1 MRENYLTKGIV
12 LKVRPYQEDS
22 AEVALFTE
30 SLGKIRAI
38 AQAAKKPGAT
48 FAAATQPGVVGE
60 YALIRGKYLWRIRG
74 AYHLRQADKT
84 ISASVRS
91 LYLQALGVFARL
103 LPEEEPYPREFRIL
117 EQLSE
122 QIEEQGERAQ
132 IEALFSL
139 LGVLGYADVDK
150 KPKDIKELTRTVN
163 EGLRAAQL

>member
-30 SLGKIRAI
+30 SLGKIRAV

-48 FAAATQPGVVGE
+48 FAAATQPGVMGE
-60 YALIRGKYLWRIRG
+60 YALIKGRHLWRIRG
-74 AYHLRQADKT
+74 AYHLRPLDKN
-84 ISASVRS
+84 IDSSART

-103 LPEEEPYPREFRIL
+103 LPEEEVYWSEFHML
-117 EQLSE
+117 EELLGQITERGE
-122 QIEEQGERAQ
+122 QAQ
-132 IEALFSL
+132 IEVLFSL
-139 LGVLGYADVDK
+139 LGVLGYADVSQ
-150 KPKDIKELTRTVN
+150 KPADIKELTRTVN